1 MEININILE
10 NTNCELK
17 TIKRELKK
25 QRIEIKKIIRE
36 LEDFPQREEYI
47 LRLKTIDR
55 QLEEELDIVMLSIA
69 AINRIKEV
77 AVMTENQ
84 IINNFENDVANNGL
98 GKNFKMVHIFDKRA
112 VRILKEK
119 NISFR

>member
-10 NTNCELK
+10 NTNHELK

-25 QRIEIKKIIRE
+25 QRIEIEKIIRE

-47 LRLKTIDR
+47 LRLKTIDG
-55 QLEEELDIVMLSIA
+55 QLEEELNIVMLSIA

-77 AVMTENQ
+77 AVITENQ
-84 IINNFENDVANNGL
+84 IIDCFENDVV
-98 GKNFKMVHIFDKRA
+98 KNIDGGTFKLVGILDEHMI
-112 VRILKEK
+112 IELKEK
-119 NISFR
+119 NISFQ

>member
-25 QRIEIKKIIRE
+25 QRIEVKKIIRE

-47 LRLKTIDR
+47 LRLKTIDG
-55 QLEEELDIVMLSIA
+55 QLEEELNMVMLSIA

-77 AVMTENQ
+77 VVMTENQ
-84 IINNFENDVANNGL
+84 IIDHFENDVD
-98 GKNFKMVHIFDKRA
+98 KNSFDETFRMVHILDEHIIKM
-112 VRILKEK
+112 LKEK
-119 NISFR
+119 NINFQ